1 MESRRPVNS
10 TVMFL
15 PLEYPRLILAVVV
28 APLLALL
35 MFVVAALSLGAPLG
49 EVEMGLM
56 FYVPCAYSV
65 EMVFGLPLF
74 LLFNRWRW
82 TNIFAY
88 LLGGLILGSIVA
100 LPLVA
105 LLSWSWQQ
113 TLLMLSLSSVGA
125 GLSALVFRIVLYGFK
140 RHASIIGET

>member
-1 MESRRPVNS
+1 
-10 TVMFL
+10 
-15 PLEYPRLILAVVV
+15 VVT
-28 APLLALL
+28 
-35 MFVVAALSLGAPLG
+35 LSLGTLLG

-56 FYVPCAYSV
+56 FYVPLAYGV
-65 EMVFGLPLF
+65 ELVFGLPIF

-88 LLGGLILGSIVA
+88 LFGGVILGLIVA

-113 TLLMLSLSSVGA
+113 TLLMLMLSSGGA
-125 GLSALVFRIVLYGFK
+125 GLSALVFRVVLYGFK
-140 RHASIIGET
+140 HRTSIIGEI